1 MVLLRVES
9 LELDPNVKVIA
20 MDWQLSDTINFKN
33 ILAESIG
40 DTVNINSILF
50 NMVLEPG
57 VKYYARAR
65 ALLEGRG
72 YTIWGNLDVFKVKT
86 YNDFENTTDL
96 PTPVATPIVSTSS
109 LAYNHMPTLFKIYAK
124 GFSVIGNARHVATS
138 YFVENLEGEIIWSR
152 SYDTIN
158 KDEILASY
166 VLWIGL

>member
-109 LAYNHMPTLFKIYAK
+109 L
-124 GFSVIGNARHVATS
+124 TS
-138 YFVENLEGEIIWSR
+138 F
-152 SYDTIN
+152 
-158 KDEILASY
+158 
-166 VLWIGL
+166 